1 MPTYAELRERLQ
13 MSLRA
18 TQRDLAILEQR
29 VQAKRALYGRAFD
42 YANRR
47 ASLLGRIA
55 ELELNLEALEYE
67 HAAQCERAD
76 STE

>member
-1 MPTYAELRERLQ
+1 MPTYAELHERLQ
-13 MSLRA
+13 MSLRV
-18 TQRDLAILEQR
+18 TQRDLVILEQR
-29 VQAKRALYGRAFD
+29 VQAKRARYGLAFD

-55 ELELNLEALEYE
+55 DLELNLEALGYE
-67 HAAQCERAD
+67 HAAQCAATG

>member
-1 MPTYAELRERLQ
+1 

-55 ELELNLEALEYE
+55 ELELNLEALERE
-67 HAAQCERAD
+67 HAAQCTATG